1 MKVWDKAPLLP
12 LAGCFIVG
20 IVSRVLIAQW
30 TAGLALLVVAVAVTM
45 LLRKWAR
52 WQTAGIMACMVLLG
66 MTLGARRQQVMDAT
80 QPGKDSVMEVVVFGE
95 PMLWLAKDSTKK
107 DVVAVD
113 VLTAQQ
119 HRKLRLRFNRDERSE
134 QISIGQGLLARTYYN
149 KVIDWRWREVSLQGL
164 SRLERVQLR
173 ALLWRHQLLERYR
186 QWGMEGDTYAVLAAM
201 TLGDKSALG
210 RDIRMMYSKV
220 GASHILALS
229 GMHLMVI
236 YAMITLLIGSR
247 RFRIITQVVTV
258 LAIWAFALLVGL
270 APSVVRAAAMVT
282 TYSLLSLG
290 YRERMSLNTLAF
302 VAIVM
307 LIVNPLALYDVGFQL
322 SFMAVLAILL
332 LNPLMQQVV
341 PPHIQIEHR
350 WLSMLWGVTTISFAA
365 QIGTAPLVAYYFG
378 QLPTYFLLTNF
389 IVIPLATVILYLALL
404 CMAVSFWPW
413 AVSWMT
419 KVLAAVVEL
428 MNSVLGWIAQLPYCS
443 ISGLHPSVTQVAL
456 VYVVIGCAYIVVS
469 LRYPATRRNV

>member
-1 MKVWDKAPLLP
+1 M
-12 LAGCFIVG
+12 
-20 IVSRVLIAQW
+20 SRVLLADW
-30 TAGLALLVVAVAVTM
+30 TTGLAALVVMVALTL

-52 WQTAGIMACMVLLG
+52 WQTAGIMTCVFLLG
-66 MTLGARRQQVMDAT
+66 MTLGAKRQQVMDAT

-107 DVVAVD
+107 DMVAVD
-113 VLTAQQ
+113 VMTAQR
-119 HRKLRLRFNRDERSE
+119 HRMLRLRFNRDARSE
-134 QISIGQGLLARTYYN
+134 QIVVGQGILARTYYN
-149 KVIDWRWREVSLQGL
+149 KVTAWQWKEVSLQGL
-164 SRLERVQLR
+164 SRLERVRLR
-173 ALLWRHQLLERYR
+173 ALVWRHQLLERYR

-210 RDIRMMYSKV
+210 RDVRAMYSKV

-236 YAMITLLIGSR
+236 YGMITLLIGSR
-247 RFRIITQVVTV
+247 RFRIVAQVVTV

-270 APSVVRAAAMVT
+270 APSVTRAAAMVT

-307 LIVNPLALYDVGFQL
+307 LIINPLALYDVGFQL

-332 LNPLMQQVV
+332 LNPLMQQVF
-341 PPHIQIEHR
+341 PPHVQMEHR
-350 WLSMLWGVTTISFAA
+350 WLKWLWGLTTISIAA

-404 CMAVSFWPW
+404 CMAFSFWPL

-419 KVLAAVVEL
+419 KILAAAVVL
-428 MNSVLGWIAQLPYCS
+428 MNGMLGWIAQLPACS
-443 ISGLHPSVTQVAL
+443 ISGLHPSVLQVAL
-456 VYVVIGCAYIVVS
+456 VYVVIGCGYVALS
-469 LRYPATRRNV
+469 LRYPVTHRNV